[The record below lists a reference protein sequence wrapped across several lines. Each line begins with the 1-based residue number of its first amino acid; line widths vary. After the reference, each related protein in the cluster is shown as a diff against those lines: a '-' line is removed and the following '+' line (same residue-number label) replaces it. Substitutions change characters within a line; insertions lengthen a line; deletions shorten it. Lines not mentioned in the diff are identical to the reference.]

1 MKAIER
7 RSYFFAAFDKNNHDY
22 PLENS
27 VKKNKPNIFLAL
39 LIVLFFG
46 CASHPA
52 SNVKESIPKR
62 ITDIQLI
69 KSSETLIFTIK
80 ANQSLTYTAQKLDF
94 PIGVLLHFSETSLD
108 FDRSVYTPPDNEIV
122 SSIKSQEIFEDKTKG
137 VRIFFALKK
146 ESPYNL
152 TNDDA
157 GVKITFPRT
166 TALSDAKPQK
176 KLAVENPPTKI
187 IKKSPPAANYL
198 KTVTA
203 RPLKNNI
210 VVNVIADGTINNYQS
225 FTLDHPARIIFD
237 LYSLKSP
244 YKDQQI
250 VEVGSKWIK
259 RIRHF
264 GHPDR
269 VRLVLET
276 EKDYQKKYSALP
288 TDTGLLIHVGKIP
301 ASSNQTRQTESD
313 NNSGTERTGQV
324 TLVWNEVP
332 NATSYNVCWSKFPGV
347 NRQNGNKISE
357 IKNPTTTIKG
367 LSIGDRYYFVVTAVK
382 GTAESQ
388 ESEVLSFTVE
398 K

>member
-1 MKAIER
+1 M
-7 RSYFFAAFDKNNHDY
+7 
-22 PLENS
+22 
-27 VKKNKPNIFLAL
+27 KKNKPGIFLAL

-46 CASHPA
+46 CASQPA
-52 SNVKESIPKR
+52 SNVKESGPKR

-69 KSSETLIFTIK
+69 KSSESLIFTIK
-80 ANQSLTYTAQKLDF
+80 ANQSLIYTAQKLDF
-94 PIGVLLHFSETSLD
+94 PIGVLLFFSEASLD
-108 FDRSVYTPPDNEIV
+108 LDRSVYTPPGNEIV
-122 SSIKSQEIFEDKTKG
+122 SSIKAQEIVEDKTTG
-137 VRIFFALKK
+137 VRLFFALKK

-157 GVKITFPRT
+157 GVTITFPRT
-166 TALSDAKPQK
+166 TTLSDAKSQK
-176 KLAVENPPTKI
+176 KLAAKNPPTKI

-203 RPLKNNI
+203 TPLKNNI
-210 VVNVIADGTINNYQS
+210 AVNVIADGTINNYQS

-276 EKDYQKKYSALP
+276 ENHYQEKYSTIP

-301 ASSNQTRQTESD
+301 TSSNQARQIESD
-313 NNSGTERTGQV
+313 DSPGTGQV
-324 TLVWNEVP
+324 TLVWTEVP
-332 NATSYNVCWSKFPGV
+332 DATSYNVYWSKFPGV
-347 NRQNGNKISE
+347 TRQNGNKISE
-357 IKNPTTTIKG
+357 IKNPTTTIEG
-367 LSIGDRYYFVVTAVK
+367 LRPGGRYYFVVTAVK
-382 GTAESQ
+382 GSAESQ
-388 ESEVLSFTVE
+388 ESEELSFTV